1 MVRGYAAKAD
11 HALETVGQCWANPLA
26 LRHQGKDITGALRC
40 AEAFA
45 RNQVL
50 AHLQCGLVGTLDVE
64 SGGILAGEVGGE
76 GGAYSS
82 CALVAQRSMVAA
94 LLIRTSANID
104 FPLFLNVAQQSG
116 SGAIERVFFA
126 KNGGLKQDG
135 LNVFC
140 STSVRL

>member
-1 MVRGYAAKAD
+1 MVHGYAAKAD

-76 GGAYSS
+76 GGHILH
-82 CALVAQRSMVAA
+82 ALWSH
-94 LLIRTSANID
+94 SA
-104 FPLFLNVAQQSG
+104 
-116 SGAIERVFFA
+116 RWW
-126 KNGGLKQDG
+126 
-135 LNVFC
+135 
-140 STSVRL
+140 RLC